1 MYIVIYSLSDPYV
14 DNISFSGCKK
24 SQFYS
29 LPFGKAVVSIY

>member
-14 DNISFSGCKK
+14 DNISFSGCKE

-29 LPFGKAVVSIY
+29 FPFGKAVVSIY